1 MRQIKSENLA
11 QLLLQLRFTPV
22 NKRRKQLDAA
32 EKLFAIIEPDKEY
45 PFDFVQYRI
54 TGLLP
59 KNVQEQPLIKGDQ
72 LREDLRI
79 FISKL
84 SGRLPCFAAEQKE
97 KVYTIEGL
105 ASVFGAS
112 TKTIYRW
119 RKRGLPARKYI
130 FSDNQRRLGILQS
143 SVDKFVQKNPVFIT
157 KVKKFTRLTK
167 QQKLQIVKQARRL
180 AANARLS
187 RYQIIEQMSVRFA
200 RAHETIRYTLLEY
213 EKAHADKPIFDKS
226 IGIISPADSA
236 ELYRIYKQGVTIAE
250 LIARFNRTRSSIYRI
265 INQQRAKALLARK
278 IEFIAS
284 DEFLRE
290 GAKEKIFSPTNM
302 EDRFEAYSG
311 KPPDLNAERYTLNA
325 VSNTPFGE
333 HSTGW
338 LTPLLP
344 QYLQTLKAAPVLNRE
359 RELELFRE
367 YNYLKYLASKKRAC
381 IKLSNVSGALL
392 TEIENYLAEAEA
404 IKKVIIEANLRLV
417 VSIASKHITSGA
429 TFSELVSKGNFALIN
444 AVEQFDYTKGFRFG
458 KIASLSIAKEYAKES
473 GKTAEISRKRAVSL
487 ATLQRDMISTAA
499 DIGAIERARQ
509 SLTRVIKDELDR
521 REQYVI
527 LNHFGLVGSPVKKQ
541 KKTLKQI
548 GQDLGL
554 TKERVRQIELIA
566 LQKLRQSLSSKE
578 FELLTG

>member
-1 MRQIKSENLA
+1 MNKKKRSIQLKS
-11 QLLLQLRFTPV
+11 
-22 NKRRKQLDAA
+22 
-32 EKLFAIIEPDKEY
+32 
-45 PFDFVQYRI
+45 
-54 TGLLP
+54 LP
-59 KNVQEQPLIKGDQ
+59 
-72 LREDLRI
+72 
-79 FISKL
+79 L
-84 SGRLPCFAAEQKE
+84 S
-97 KVYTIEGL
+97 
-105 ASVFGAS
+105 FGAS

-119 RKRGLPARKYI
+119 QKRGLPARKYI
-130 FSDNQRRLGILQS
+130 FSDGQKRLGFLQS
-143 SVDKFVQKNPVFIT
+143 AVDKFVQRNPGLIT
-157 KVKKFTRLTK
+157 KAKKFIRLTK
-167 QQKLQIVKQARRL
+167 QQNMQIVKQARRL

-187 RYQIIEQMSVRFA
+187 RYQIIEQMSVKFA

-213 EKAHADKPIFDKS
+213 EKAHADKPIFGKA
-226 IGIISPADSA
+226 IGTISPADAA
-236 ELYRIYKQGVTIAE
+236 ELYRLFKQGASIAE
-250 LIARFNRTRSSIYRI
+250 LGAKFNRTRSSIHRI

-290 GAKEKIFSPTNM
+290 GAKEQILATTQDSRPKTQDSDYQSPVTNYHTLFS
-302 EDRFEAYSG
+302 
-311 KPPDLNAERYTLNA
+311 
-325 VSNTPFGE
+325 E
-333 HSTGW
+333 H
-338 LTPLLP
+338 LLP
-344 QYLQTLKAAPVLNRE
+344 QYLQTLKAAPVLNKE
-359 RELELFRE
+359 RELELFCR
-367 YNYLKYLASKKRAC
+367 YNFLKYLAGKKRAC
-381 IKLSNVSGALL
+381 IKLSNVSGPYL
-392 TEIENYLAEAEA
+392 TEIENYLSESEV

-429 TFSELVSKGNFALIN
+429 SFSELVSKGNFALIKS
-444 AVEQFDYTKGFRFG
+444 VEEFDYTKGFRFG

-578 FELLTG
+578 FELLIG

>member
-1 MRQIKSENLA
+1 MRRIKSENLA

-32 EKLFAIIEPDKEY
+32 EKLFTIIEADKEY
-45 PFDFVQYRI
+45 PYDFVQYRI

-84 SGRLPCFAAEQKE
+84 SGQLPCFAAEQKE

-130 FSDNQRRLGILQS
+130 FSDGQKRLGFLQS
-143 SVDKFVQKNPVFIT
+143 AVDKFAQRNPGLIT
-157 KVKKFTRLTK
+157 KAKKFIRLTK

-187 RYQIIEQMSVRFA
+187 RYQIIERLSTRFT

-213 EKAHADKPIFDKS
+213 EKAHADRPIFDKS
-226 IGIISPADSA
+226 IGIISPADAA

-359 RELELFRE
+359 RELELFCR
-367 YNYLKYLASKKRAC
+367 YNFLKYLACKMRAG
-381 IKLSNVSGALL
+381 IKLSSVSGAQLS
-392 TEIENYLAEAEA
+392 EIENYLAEAEA
-404 IKKVIIEANLRLV
+404 VKKIIIEANLRLV

-429 TFSELVSKGNFALIN
+429 SFSELVSKGNFALIN

>member
-1 MRQIKSENLA
+1 M
-11 QLLLQLRFTPV
+11 LQLRFTPV

-32 EKLFAIIEPDKEY
+32 EKLFTIIEADKEY
-45 PFDFVQYRI
+45 PYDFVQYRI

-84 SGRLPCFAAEQKE
+84 SGQLPCFAAEQKE

-130 FSDNQRRLGILQS
+130 FSDGQKRLGFLQS
-143 SVDKFVQKNPVFIT
+143 AVDKFAQRNPGLIT
-157 KVKKFTRLTK
+157 KAKKFIRLTK

-187 RYQIIEQMSVRFA
+187 RYQIIERLSTRFT

-213 EKAHADKPIFDKS
+213 EKAHADRPIFDKS
-226 IGIISPADSA
+226 IGIISPADAA

-359 RELELFRE
+359 RELELFCR
-367 YNYLKYLASKKRAC
+367 YNFLKYLACKMRAG
-381 IKLSNVSGALL
+381 IKLSSVSGAQLS
-392 TEIENYLAEAEA
+392 EIENYLAEAEA
-404 IKKVIIEANLRLV
+404 VKKIIIEANLRLV

-429 TFSELVSKGNFALIN
+429 SFSELVSKGNFALIN